1 MSFPTSCKFLVV
13 CSVVL
18 CAAVAMAQAPSTI
31 FQLNGDPANDNL
43 TCTYGTPCDYWNL
56 INLTGSSGTARG
68 HSDVNSFILGSSSTN
83 AFTGGGSKD
92 AQPISK
98 WAYSSTNTPPKDG
111 LNAGYAAGYN
121 LSDFDVIFGADR
133 FEGSG
138 DANIGI
144 WFFQNTVATNGTG
157 GFSGSHANGDVF
169 IVSAFVN
176 GGGISQIAVYTWDQP
191 GLPNAITSNDG
202 QVGCTKASNNNPQV
216 KDCASANL
224 LVLVAQTTTNTCTS
238 TSIACAIAN
247 TKTVSATWASYNTPS
262 DTITSPFFFEGGLDV
277 TAAFAAVGGT
287 APCFSSFLEETRS
300 SQSITAVLKDFLLG
314 GFPVCSLSIT
324 KACGTATVNSDGT
337 LITYPVTGTV
347 TNTGIGTLTNVTVS
361 DTVVGGATNTIAVT
375 PSTLNP
381 GQVGTWSDSSTS
393 TATSQSDSAYAT
405 ATASGTTIQ
414 STNTASATCSLAVST
429 TLTVGKSCSTTL
441 QTGTN
446 GTPVSVLVSY
456 GGSVC
461 NTGPSQVTGISLKDY
476 PDSIANGT
484 GGTGSTVDSGITL
497 GPGTTG
503 NPTCKTYGPH
513 TYTPTAIDE
522 TIDGGADSG
531 RYFFDDLITIP
542 TATAAVG
549 TLNVV
554 QTGDPRTNGTFGFGT
569 ARCPICAFG
578 ECAAQ

>member
-157 GFSGSHANGDVF
+157 GFSGSHA
-169 IVSAFVN
+169 N

>member
-56 INLTGSSGTARG
+56 INLTGSSGTVRG